1 MGHAIR
7 ILKGKQNLM
16 GSNGVIVN
24 DDFCI
29 AKWTCHL
36 VDKSGAANSLGAL
49 LLRPQLEII

>member
-1 MGHAIR
+1 
-7 ILKGKQNLM
+7 M
-16 GSNGVIVN
+16 GSNGVTVN

-36 VDKSGAANSLGAL
+36 VDMSEDANSLDAL